1 MPIFKKELQ
10 LSETTIMVG
19 RGSYPLSAKNQHDSL
34 VVYYE
39 ETNRDEQEALKFH
52 YFMTGQDYRAPY
64 LNVLDTV
71 MLNDGNFV
79 VHVFWESVDE

>member
-10 LSETTIMVG
+10 ASETIVLVG
-19 RGSYPLSAKNQHDSL
+19 RGSYPLSAKNQHDKL

-39 ETNRDEQEALKFH
+39 ETNQHEQETLKFC
-52 YFMTGQDYRAPY
+52 YFLTGQNSRIAH
-64 LNVLDTV
+64 LNFLDTV

-79 VHVFWESVDE
+79 VHVFWESLE

>member
-19 RGSYPLSAKNQHDSL
+19 RGSYPLSAKNQHGRL

-39 ETNRDEQEALKFH
+39 ETNRNEQETLKFY

-64 LNVLDTV
+64 LNFLDTV

-79 VHVFWESVDE
+79 VHVFWESIDE